1 MIFKQSLEKLLY
13 LSRHLVA
20 MPLRLFQNGQPVN
33 QTFMLAT
40 LTHPCPCSLWTAM
53 AMLSK
58 AKRKDVLPD
67 PAKINPLLSK
77 RASENANKT
86 ETAEPVTR
94 AVDRPSL
101 ILKGQ
106 TPAEVV
112 LTVPPPHRLV
122 KQKFDVGTYTGR
134 AAESK
139 GSDRGSE
146 ASPLQFSVPT
156 PHNPDDVMVIPADY
170 DSRELVE
177 LPLLV
182 RQSCNVG
189 LTWRPPVVVL
199 VPPMRWR

>member
-1 MIFKQSLEKLLY
+1 MDL
-13 LSRHLVA
+13 
-20 MPLRLFQNGQPVN
+20 
-33 QTFMLAT
+33 
-40 LTHPCPCSLWTAM
+40 
-53 AMLSK
+53 LSK

-67 PAKINPLLSK
+67 PAKLNPLLSK
-77 RASENANKT
+77 RASENTNKT

-156 PHNPDDVMVIPADY
+156 PHNPDDVMTTIPVDY
-170 DSRELVE
+170 GSRELIE
-177 LPLLV
+177 LLELL
-182 RQSCNVG
+182 RQSYNVD
-189 LTWRPPVVVL
+189 LTWRLQWWFWCRQCAGGAAALDFRPS
-199 VPPMRWR
+199 

>member
-1 MIFKQSLEKLLY
+1 MDL
-13 LSRHLVA
+13 
-20 MPLRLFQNGQPVN
+20 
-33 QTFMLAT
+33 
-40 LTHPCPCSLWTAM
+40 
-53 AMLSK
+53 LSK

-67 PAKINPLLSK
+67 PAKLNPLLSK
-77 RASENANKT
+77 RASENTNKT

-122 KQKFDVGTYTGR
+122 KQKFDVGTSAGR

-156 PHNPDDVMVIPADY
+156 PHNPDDVMTTIPVDY
-170 DSRELVE
+170 GSRELIE
-177 LPLLV
+177 LLELL
-182 RQSCNVG
+182 RQSYNVD
-189 LTWRPPVVVL
+189 LTWRLQWWFWCRQCAGGAAALDFRPS
-199 VPPMRWR
+199 